1 MQMDAKLPI
10 DTFENVM
17 QLAVEGCKA
26 IANYIREVSDCL
38 NMIEWPM
45 HLNHVLMKSIYWHA
59 S

>member
-38 NMIEWPM
+38 NMIE
-45 HLNHVLMKSIYWHA
+45 
-59 S
+59 

>member
-1 MQMDAKLPI
+1 
-10 DTFENVM
+10 M